1 MNMRKLF
8 IMLIFAIVALLIP
21 SLSISQNSSI
31 NFKQK
36 PLNEIIE
43 QAKIENKIIFID
55 VFTEWCGPC
64 KEMSKNIFTN
74 KQVADFY
81 NKNFICLKIDAEKG
95 NGSFISRKYNV
106 HYFPTFLFLFPN
118 GDFKNKVTGAR
129 TVEEFIEIGKKA
141 LNPEINLASLN
152 QQYED
157 GNRDSTFLVTYIGE
171 LYSASLPCEDII
183 DVFFKPKKNLFSPQC
198 WTVINKYID
207 NEDSKYYK
215 FLFNNQEKFEA
226 LYGDEVS
233 KKLNN
238 RSIFSFITNNF
249 GTTILLLI
257 IASMIVIG
265 LIKSF
270 YWLFLFFKWAV
281 NKFKK
286 RKTLIVS

>member
-1 MNMRKLF
+1 MRKLF
-8 IMLIFAIVALLIP
+8 IMLIFTIVVLLTP
-21 SLSISQNSSI
+21 MRLKSQNSSI
-31 NFKQK
+31 NFKHK

-43 QAKIENKIIFID
+43 QAKIENKIILID

-95 NGSFISRKYNV
+95 NGSFVSRKYNV
-106 HYFPTFLFLFPN
+106 NCFPTFLFLCPN
-118 GDFKNKVTGAR
+118 GDLKNKATGSK
-129 TVEEFIEIGKKA
+129 TVEEFIEIGKNA

-171 LYSASLPCEDII
+171 LYSAGLPCEDII

-198 WTVINKYID
+198 WAVINKYIN

-238 RSIFSFITNNF
+238 RSIFNFITNNF

-257 IASMIVIG
+257 IATMIIIG

-270 YWLFLFFKWAV
+270 YWLYLFFKWAV
-281 NKFKK
+281 IKFKK
-286 RKTLIVS
+286 RKPLIVS